1 MVYDVAR
8 AVKIPVIG
16 MGGIMTG
23 EDAVEF
29 LLAGASAVAVGTANF
44 VDPYAPLKVIDGISA
59 YLDRPR
65 LRERG
70 GYHRQGRMLTAS
82 PELWPG
88 PMEGVMSP
96 ELIRAADALGLTERW
111 MTPFLRLSTAV
122 PGTRKLAE
130 FAAPFLESGPAGDG
144 SADGEPPR
152 SDRGGRRPLH
162 GAGSRRNQPQFR
174 LSEPSGDFGRSGR
187 RALRDL
193 AGMVATVE
201 TVKKAIPVSP
211 LSVKLRT
218 GWESPDEM
226 QRILPALGGNGCVSA
241 FFLHFRTVR
250 EQYRPVSG
258 REERFEAGLRLAA
271 PVPVVLNGDI
281 DSPDDAS
288 ELLERTGAAGVMCA
302 RGWLR
307 DPLLLNRIRQGRR
320 DNSGLPSADE
330 AGTGFSGAC
339 WNRDSRSAAQSS
351 FPTSC
356 GEVPTP
362 FSSGSNSCRRPPPS
376 PVLICEPFP
385 EFYFIPL
392 F

>member
-1 MVYDVAR
+1 
-8 AVKIPVIG
+8 
-16 MGGIMTG
+16 
-23 EDAVEF
+23 
-29 LLAGASAVAVGTANF
+29 
-44 VDPYAPLKVIDGISA
+44 
-59 YLDRPR
+59 
-65 LRERG
+65 
-70 GYHRQGRMLTAS
+70 MLTAS

-96 ELIRAADALGLTERW
+96 ELIRAADAFGLTERW

-130 FAAPFLESGPAGDG
+130 FAAPFLESGLPVTVQLMGNRPEVIAAAAARFMELGAAGINLNFG
-144 SADGEPPR
+144 CPSR
-152 SDRGGRRPLH
+152 QVTSD
-162 GAGSRRNQPQFR
+162 GAG
-174 LSEPSGDFGRSGR
+174 GG
-187 RALRDL
+187 ALRDL
-193 AGMVATVE
+193 AGMVTTVE
-201 TVKKAIPVSP
+201 TVKKAIPASP

-226 QRILPALGGNGCVSA
+226 QRILPALAETGCVSA

-307 DPLLLNRIRQGRR
+307 DPLLLNRIRQDRR

-330 AGTGFSGAC
+330 ARHRLFRCVLEQGFKVCRAIELSNFLWGSA
-339 WNRDSRSAAQSS
+339 NPFFERLKQLPPTAAVSRID
-351 FPTSC
+351 
-356 GEVPTP
+356 
-362 FSSGSNSCRRPPPS
+362 
-376 PVLICEPFP
+376 L
-385 EFYFIPL
+385 
-392 F
+392 

>member
-1 MVYDVAR
+1 
-8 AVKIPVIG
+8 
-16 MGGIMTG
+16 
-23 EDAVEF
+23 
-29 LLAGASAVAVGTANF
+29 
-44 VDPYAPLKVIDGISA
+44 
-59 YLDRPR
+59 
-65 LRERG
+65 
-70 GYHRQGRMLTAS
+70 
-82 PELWPG
+82 
-88 PMEGVMSP
+88 MSP

-130 FAAPFLESGPAGDG
+130 FAAPFLESGLPVTVQLMGNRPEVIAAAAARFMELGAAGINLNFG
-144 SADGEPPR
+144 CPSRQVTSG
-152 SDRGGRRPLH
+152 
-162 GAGSRRNQPQFR
+162 GAG
-174 LSEPSGDFGRSGR
+174 GG
-187 RALRDL
+187 ALRDL
-193 AGMVATVE
+193 AGMVTTVE
-201 TVKKAIPVSP
+201 TVKKAIPASP

-226 QRILPALGGNGCVSA
+226 QRILPALAETGCVSA

-307 DPLLLNRIRQGRR
+307 DPLLLGCLRPMR
-320 DNSGLPSADE
+320 P
-330 AGTGFSGAC
+330 GTGFSGAC
-339 WNRDSRSAAQSS
+339 WNRDSKSAAQSS